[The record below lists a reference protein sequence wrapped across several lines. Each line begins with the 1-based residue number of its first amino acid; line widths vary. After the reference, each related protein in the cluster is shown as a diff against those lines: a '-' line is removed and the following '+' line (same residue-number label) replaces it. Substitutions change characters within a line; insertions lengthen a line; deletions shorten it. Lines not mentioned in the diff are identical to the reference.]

1 MKSLRAFFHLV
12 CALYVLPMGVTGMRI
27 MPGGVSEARADTR
40 YFTLVDDS
48 TLDRA
53 LAEAREE
60 FLATRPTPWTRLD
73 AVILIPNP
81 DGSWQRGSFNP
92 EVIAYPASCVK
103 LPFLAAAMY
112 WCRINGKPYTYLDDS
127 VAPMIRK
134 SSNEMTGVVVDAIT
148 GTPNDETLTSVD
160 EKYLAWLEKRRFTE
174 HYLEARNL
182 LGNQTILHKTYPSN
196 SGPSPVG
203 AEKTSREHRG
213 MNQMQPKL
221 SASLMLEIIKGAIEP
236 EANEYM
242 RNLLRHNR
250 TSDQS
255 ILGHGLPP
263 GSLYENKPGLAYD
276 TVEDIAYMVL
286 PNGRE
291 MIVAVFSDGRER
303 ENPSPHD
310 ASALGVFC
318 EMLIEKTR
326 LDAGCP
332 PKVRLDNADATFV
345 TSGTWTLATKAP
357 DKWGASYVYKRGGT
371 GSEQCVWPLAV
382 PTSGRYEVSVWYS
395 QGEDRAGDAPF
406 TVHHANGSSTVRIN
420 QRVAGGR
427 WIRLG
432 DYDMKAGEGKVVLSD
447 AISETSRIVVG
458 DAVKAVRWPGGEP
471 DVTPTP
477 TPIPMLPH
485 PEDP

>member
-1 MKSLRAFFHLV
+1 MKFRRRFFLVVYALHL
-12 CALYVLPMGVTGMRI
+12 LPLSGPIGTGFPSGI
-27 MPGGVSEARADTR
+27 SECRADTR
-40 YFTLVDDS
+40 YFTIVDDP

-53 LAEAREE
+53 VAEARAE
-60 FLATRPTPWTRLD
+60 FLATRPAPLTRLD

-81 DGSWQRGSFNP
+81 DGSWRRGSYNP
-92 EVIAYPASCVK
+92 EAIAYPASCVK

-174 HYLEARNL
+174 HYLDARNL

-221 SASLMLEIIKGAIEP
+221 SASLLLEIIKGAIEP

-242 RNLLRHNR
+242 RNLLRHNQ

-276 TVEDIAYMVL
+276 TVEDIAYAVL

-291 MIVAVFSDGRER
+291 LILAAFSNGRER

-310 ASALGVFC
+310 ASSLGVFC
-318 EMLIEKTR
+318 EMLIEKIQW
-326 LDAGCP
+326 DAGCP
-332 PKVRLDNADATFV
+332 PKVRLDNAESSFV
-345 TSGTWTLATKAP
+345 TSGTWALATEAP
-357 DKWGASYVYKRGGT
+357 DKWGGSYVWKSGGT
-371 GSEQCVWPLAV
+371 GSGECVWPLRV

-395 QGEDRAGDAPF
+395 QGEDRAKDAPF
-406 TVHHANGSSTVRIN
+406 TVHHAHGSSTVRIN

-432 DYDMKAGEGKVVLSD
+432 DFEMNAGEGKVVLGD
-447 AISETSRIVVG
+447 NISEATKIVVG
-458 DAVKAVRWPGGEP
+458 DAVKAVRWPGGQA
-471 DVTPTP
+471 DARPTP
-477 TPIPMLPH
+477 TPLPALPH